1 MIKNKISIE
10 EANVLY
16 SQAMKDVVDG
26 VGYSYRLG
34 QAIYNRLFETH
45 KELADEIHCTEFD
58 MFHQHD
64 LFATKILFEELVDYK
79 VYREE

>member
-1 MIKNKISIE
+1 MLKNKISIE

-26 VGYSYRLG
+26 ESFKYRLG
-34 QAIYNRLFETH
+34 QAIYNRLAETN
-45 KELADEIHCTEFD
+45 KELADEVHCTEFD

-79 VYREE
+79 MYREE